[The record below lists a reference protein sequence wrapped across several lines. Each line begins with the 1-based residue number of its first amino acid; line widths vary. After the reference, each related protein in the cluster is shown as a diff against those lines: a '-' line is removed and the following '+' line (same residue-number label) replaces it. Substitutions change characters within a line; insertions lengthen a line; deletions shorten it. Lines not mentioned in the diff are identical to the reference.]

1 MAGSGCGIIRTPG
14 KLSAAAPGDGG
25 GIVDTGLSCHCSE
38 RYGGYVVMA
47 TFSGILVTLILG
59 NLFYITI
66 VGMLYLIWRE
76 LRILNGRG

>member
-1 MAGSGCGIIRTPG
+1 
-14 KLSAAAPGDGG
+14 
-25 GIVDTGLSCHCSE
+25 
-38 RYGGYVVMA
+38 MA